1 MISRHWRGVAKA
13 AFADAYV
20 DHLQHHTFVAL
31 RKMPGFIDASIHQRV
46 VPEGVEFVVI
56 THWDSLDAIREF
68 AGDDIETAVVP
79 PAVQAMMVEYDPTV
93 RHYEAL

>member
-1 MISRHWRGVAKA
+1 MISRHWRGVAKT

-20 DHLQHHTFVAL
+20 DHLQHDTFVSL
-31 RKMPGFIDASIHQRV
+31 RKLPGFIDASIHRRV

-56 THWDSLDAIREF
+56 THWDSLDAIRDF

-79 PAVQAMMVEYDPTV
+79 GAVQSMMVDYDRTV